1 METPLQTSFEGPCLE
16 GCLIFSPYFR
26 EFFIY
31 TKCDYCS
38 RKIKETF
45 LSPNRI
51 SRKRNELMD
60 FI

>member
-1 METPLQTSFEGPCLE
+1 MKTPLQTSFEGPCLE

-31 TKCDYCS
+31 TKYDYCN

-45 LSPNRI
+45 L
-51 SRKRNELMD
+51 
-60 FI
+60 